1 MANVTL
7 SISAPS
13 EQAVFALLQAQ
24 GWEAKRVKRLPED
37 NMVTGL
43 ILLMVFLL
51 LLVCVYVVASHWAN
65 VSDTFFGIIGGSAT
79 QASTAH
85 QAANAYRDSRVTY
98 AQTGNFPAPAVTAAA
113 PPPPPG

>member
-1 MANVTL
+1 MAVTL
-7 SISAPS
+7 SIEGAS
-13 EQAVFALLQAQ
+13 EQAVFALVEAQ
-24 GWEAKRVKRLPED
+24 GWKASRVRRLPED

-51 LLVCVYVVASHWAN
+51 LLVVVYVVASHWAN

-85 QAANAYRDSRVTY
+85 QAANAYRDSRVSY
-98 AQTGNFPAPAVTAAA
+98 ATTGNFPAPAVSAT
-113 PPPPPG
+113 PPPPG